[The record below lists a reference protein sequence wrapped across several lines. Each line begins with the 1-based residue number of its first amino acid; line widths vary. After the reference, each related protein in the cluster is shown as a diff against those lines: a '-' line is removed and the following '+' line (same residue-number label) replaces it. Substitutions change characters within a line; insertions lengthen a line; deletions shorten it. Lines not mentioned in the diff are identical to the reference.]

1 MAYHSSTPENDVIPM
16 GGFISYSAVGMT
28 RLVDVE
34 PLNSNRD
41 ALAVLQMDYPITC
54 EKAPNFLMEDQ
65 KERTLVDRFC
75 FFSGGP
81 INVEEDVYYRA

>member
-34 PLNSNRD
+34 PLNRD